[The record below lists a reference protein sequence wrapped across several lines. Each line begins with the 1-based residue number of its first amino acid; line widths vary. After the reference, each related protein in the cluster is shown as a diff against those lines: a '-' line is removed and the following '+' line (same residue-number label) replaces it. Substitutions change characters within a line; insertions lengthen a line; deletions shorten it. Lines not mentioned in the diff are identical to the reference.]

1 MCAVDSKKAN
11 STEKA
16 ATQAPGLLDPVFGK
30 DYNVIEVRFT
40 ILAAILI
47 ALNNGFVNGV
57 TLSGLLSEAEKNPS
71 LLNPDTAMVSGVAGY
86 ITQNARSLVANVT
99 IDEKFDNEDEQWDF
113 YQYNLFMFISY
124 MFGAFIT
131 AVLSP
136 RAKPYS
142 VDPMFGPAFLIGGT
156 MLLFSSIL
164 SARERPTHYIYCL
177 AICANGVQN
186 GVASIYSAN
195 LIRCTLTGAVTDI
208 GLVIG
213 QMLRGNYAKVGKGC
227 VLALIVTCFWIGG
240 LISYNAVQELEKQTL
255 FINAGI
261 FYVVGALNI
270 VYLVGHLRLSFF
282 DAVTGKWSWKDVLN
296 KITPSGDR
304 DELLALFDEMD
315 RDESGTLDMY
325 ELEKG
330 LKGKV
335 TSEELK
341 ALLLAADHDGDG
353 EISKHEWEELV
364 NQLFIVDASSARRS
378 SIFYR
383 PPLEKQNSAIFEHD
397 DEYSE
402 RMESSERI
410 KN

>member
-1 MCAVDSKKAN
+1 M
-11 STEKA
+11 
-16 ATQAPGLLDPVFGK
+16 
-30 DYNVIEVRFT
+30 
-40 ILAAILI
+40 
-47 ALNNGFVNGV
+47 
-57 TLSGLLSEAEKNPS
+57 
-71 LLNPDTAMVSGVAGY
+71 
-86 ITQNARSLVANVT
+86 
-99 IDEKFDNEDEQWDF
+99 
-113 YQYNLFMFISY
+113 
-124 MFGAFIT
+124 
-131 AVLSP
+131 
-136 RAKPYS
+136 
-142 VDPMFGPAFLIGGT
+142 
-156 MLLFSSIL
+156 
-164 SARERPTHYIYCL
+164 
-177 AICANGVQN
+177 
-186 GVASIYSAN
+186 
-195 LIRCTLTGAVTDI
+195 TGAVTDI

-213 QMLRGNYAKVGKGC
+213 QMLRGNYAKVGKDC

-240 LISYNAVQELEKQTL
+240 LISYNAIHELEKQTL
-255 FINAGI
+255 FINAAI

-296 KITPSGDR
+296 KITPSGNR
-304 DELLALFDEMD
+304 DEVLALFDEMD

-341 ALLLAADHDGDG
+341 ALLLAADNDGDG

-364 NQLFIVDASSARRS
+364 NQLFVIDVSSPRRS

-383 PPLEKQNSAIFEHD
+383 PPLEKQKSEIFEID
-397 DEYSE
+397 EEYSE